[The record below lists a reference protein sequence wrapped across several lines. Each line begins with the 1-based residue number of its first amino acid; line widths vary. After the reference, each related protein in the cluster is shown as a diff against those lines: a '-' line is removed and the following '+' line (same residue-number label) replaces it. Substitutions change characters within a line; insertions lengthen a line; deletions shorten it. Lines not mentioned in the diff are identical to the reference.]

1 MGAAGSR
8 GWRETCGHVASMA
21 PACHILRWVL
31 TLGLGLTFEVLHAF
45 RSQGRG
51 GPGATVGRE
60 KGAEEGS
67 VGLGW
72 QSMRGRPCSQ
82 AAKTRVIPKAH
93 PKPLTLTH
101 R

>member
-8 GWRETCGHVASMA
+8 GWRETCGHVAPMA
-21 PACHILRWVL
+21 PAGQILRWVL

-51 GPGATVGRE
+51 SPGAEVGRE
-60 KGAEEGS
+60 EGAEEGS
-67 VGLGW
+67 AGPRWHSLWG
-72 QSMRGRPCSQ
+72 GPCSQ
-82 AAKTRVIPKAH
+82 AAKTWVIPRAH
-93 PKPLTLTH
+93 PEPLTLTH